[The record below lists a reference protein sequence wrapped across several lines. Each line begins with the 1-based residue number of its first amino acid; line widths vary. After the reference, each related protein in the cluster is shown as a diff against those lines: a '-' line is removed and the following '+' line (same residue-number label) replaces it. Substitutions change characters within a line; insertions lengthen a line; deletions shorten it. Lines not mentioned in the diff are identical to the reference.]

1 MHTYDCTGQQRREYR
16 KSSQITSFTTLNIL
30 FTV

>member
-1 MHTYDCTGQQRREYR
+1 MHTYDCNGQQTREYR
-16 KSSQITSFTTLNIL
+16 KSSQTTSFTILNIL